1 MFTDSKYYPPG
12 VCTNKIN
19 QIFGLLHWQEKLLTE
34 PGLSCVRLHK
44 INFSFIPMFCSF
56 SKYKQT
62 CFSGCNIL
70 EPCAKHHSCFFVVVG
85 FFFCLKWFTGNCPA
99 EVSHVS
105 ESNHFQECSYMPLNC
120 IHVILFHLQQVQPCA
135 IEDSWQKKTK

>member
-1 MFTDSKYYPPG
+1 MNIFSSLSVIIKFVFAEQRATLPLDCCHFTYTQTQLHHDPFSRPTKRSAGMFTDSKYYPPR

-19 QIFGLLHWQEKLLTE
+19 QIFGLLHLVEKLLTE

-70 EPCAKHHSCFFVVVG
+70 EPCAKHHSCFFVVVV
-85 FFFCLKWFTGNCPA
+85 FFLP
-99 EVSHVS
+99 
-105 ESNHFQECSYMPLNC
+105 
-120 IHVILFHLQQVQPCA
+120 
-135 IEDSWQKKTK
+135 